1 MYFELTIKK
10 FKFYYIS
17 NTIQN
22 NLKVIILTKV
32 AQSETNQKQCFTPK
46 NQSFSKN
53 VSSISQ
59 NISSSS
65 PYMPKYKV
73 LE

>member
-1 MYFELTIKK
+1 MYVELTIKK

-17 NTIQN
+17 NKIQN
-22 NLKVIILTKV
+22 DLKIIILTKV

-59 NISSSS
+59 NISRFS
-65 PYMPKYKV
+65 PNMPKYKV
-73 LE
+73 LK